1 MPETDSP
8 LVLVAHAGLWR
19 GWIEHA
25 LTAADMTCCGFDDA
39 RHALH
44 FACSCRARLCAALID
59 RDLPPR
65 GGLRL
70 ARQLLVLKEDLGL
83 VATSSR
89 GFEAEMLGLLGAHG
103 GVTAPLP
110 IRCHDLGRLVRSTF
124 RKHRTHGTLDPP
136 PATIAAAPAAEASS
150 PVP

>member
-1 MPETDSP
+1 MPEADRP

-25 LTAADMTCCGFDDA
+25 LAGAGITCCGFADA

-44 FACSCRARLCAALID
+44 FACSCRARLGAALID
-59 RDLPPR
+59 RDLPPC

-70 ARQLLVLKEDLGL
+70 ARQLLVLDEDLGL

-89 GFEAEMLGLLGAHG
+89 GFDAETLGLLGAHG
-103 GVTAPLP
+103 GFTAPLP
-110 IRCHDLGRLVRSTF
+110 IRPHHLGHLVRSAF

-136 PATIAAAPAAEASS
+136 PAMTAAAPAAQASS